1 MFPLTLFHPLPSCSE
16 PGSFGFERRFDV
28 HTGIDLY
35 CPDKTPVHALE
46 SGRVVAVEKFTG
58 EHAQSPWWHN
68 TWSVLV
74 EGESG
79 VVCYGE
85 IEPCVTVGQ
94 SIEEKDILGRVIPV
108 LKKDKGV
115 TPQTMLHLE
124 LYSKGT
130 KESLWWR
137 LGEKRPIN
145 LLDPTPFLQ
154 KCQKKKKQ
162 GEKKMIKHTPEYQLI
177 AAFYGQRKA
186 KRSCVPLINHIHEGL
201 FVLEHVGA
209 PESALRAF
217 CLHPLVQSDN
227 DLEKNFQEVCSKSSP
242 KALGLA
248 MEYRNI
254 ANQYLSLR
262 TITDL
267 SDIALSPLTAVN
279 QMLIADKVQ
288 NFKDFLLY
296 HKETHPRS
304 KELTEYFHNW
314 LQRLGVSQIAF
325 DWYFE
330 ELQK

>member
-1 MFPLTLFHPLPSCSE
+1 
-16 PGSFGFERRFDV
+16 
-28 HTGIDLY
+28 
-35 CPDKTPVHALE
+35 
-46 SGRVVAVEKFTG
+46 
-58 EHAQSPWWHN
+58 
-68 TWSVLV
+68 
-74 EGESG
+74 
-79 VVCYGE
+79 
-85 IEPCVTVGQ
+85 
-94 SIEEKDILGRVIPV
+94 
-108 LKKDKGV
+108 
-115 TPQTMLHLE
+115 
-124 LYSKGT
+124 
-130 KESLWWR
+130 
-137 LGEKRPIN
+137 
-145 LLDPTPFLQ
+145 
-154 KCQKKKKQ
+154 
-162 GEKKMIKHTPEYQLI
+162 MIKHTPEYQLI

-201 FVLEHVGA
+201 FVLEHVGT